1 MSDKP
6 NEKQTKKMSS
16 IARELHG
23 QMVRK
28 KLGIYFGADVLLFAA
43 LSFMWLLA
51 SGLTALGGDSI
62 RQGLPRLFG
71 QGVKWKLATEHMG
84 IKNLTYQVIS
94 GDEVILNQNVY
105 PAFVLI
111 VAIVGAVAVIQLLSV
126 LFSYY
131 FEHRKI
137 KDTLKP
143 INDMALKADE
153 LTKLSIDDAKFHTIE
168 NAIEHISPEETTEL
182 SLGDSDLQGIEAAMN
197 NMLKRMHDAYMQQA
211 RFVNDAS
218 HELRTPI
225 AVIQGYANML
235 DRWGKE
241 DEAILDESIAA
252 IKTES
257 DHMNHLV
264 EQLLFLARGDAGRNT
279 MNFQEVCLNDII
291 REIYEESLMIDEK
304 HVYRYVATDEN
315 VRMDADASMIKQAM
329 RILVDN
335 AAKYTAEGDEIILSV
350 GYLLEDG
357 TDVRKA
363 YIQVQDSGMGMAE
376 VDVKHMFERF
386 YRADDTRAVQGTGL
400 GLSIA
405 KWIVDKHHGRFVIL
419 SRKDI
424 GTRIK
429 IVFG

>member
-1 MSDKP
+1 MSKENKELKP
-6 NEKQTKKMSS
+6 TKKMSS

-23 QMVRK
+23 QLVRK
-28 KLGIYFGADVLLFAA
+28 KLGIFLGADILLFLGLVFGWMVGSA
-43 LSFMWLLA
+43 
-51 SGLTALGGDSI
+51 LTAIGGDSLV
-62 RQGLPRLFG
+62 QGWKELIGPGTSWRLSSEGGLKGLFYEVTSG
-71 QGVKWKLATEHMG
+71 D
-84 IKNLTYQVIS
+84 QVI
-94 GDEVILNQNVY
+94 LHQYVY
-105 PAFVLI
+105 PAFVMMVTI
-111 VAIVGAVAVIQLLSV
+111 VAAVAVLQVLGVLL
-126 LFSYY
+126 SYY
-131 FEHRKI
+131 FEHRRI
-137 KDTLKP
+137 KETLSP
-143 INDMALKADE
+143 INEIALRADE
-153 LTKLSIDDAKFHTIE
+153 LTKLSFDDAKFHTIE

-197 NMLKRMHDAYMQQA
+197 NMLKRMHNAYLQQA

-225 AVIQGYANML
+225 SVIQGYANML

-252 IKTES
+252 IKSES

-279 MNFQEVCLNDII
+279 MEFKDVCLNDVI
-291 REIYEESLMIDEK
+291 REIYEESLMIDEN
-304 HVYRYVATDEN
+304 HVYRYVAVDEN
-315 VRMDADASMIKQAM
+315 VRMSADPSMIKQAM

-335 AAKYTAEGDEIILSV
+335 AAKYTAPGDEIVLSV
-350 GYLLEDG
+350 GYQNEEG
-357 TDVRKA
+357 GAQKP

-405 KWIVDKHHGRFVIL
+405 KWIVDKHKGRFVVL

-429 IVFG
+429 IVFDK